1 MDMVTLAIALSKIQ
15 QVKKELRKEDF
26 KVQVEQDRSILNRAG
41 QEKILYFLPAKDTES
56 SNAYDEYIYVNNTWE
71 QVGSTKI
78 DLSNYYQK
86 NEINELLN
94 SKEDIITEEE
104 LTEIVTGLYP
114 QATTEEV
121 RDMVDSLLENY
132 STTTEAM
139 IDFIIQHQDDQPGAE
154 YAPLQSPHFTGI
166 PTAPTAVRGTNT
178 EQIATTAFVQE
189 AIKPAIIIS
198 VSDLPA
204 GTNLVVTLT
213 LQDDDMP
220 YSVSAAVDANGIAT
234 MLLEYTG
241 TYAITYNNNKIK
253 SRKTIDITVPTVYNL
268 SAVYSELIVYTVNI
282 DKNNSNPKTAC
293 TYADNAEN
301 MVKGSAEWD
310 NMPIF
315 KHIRPCVFYN
325 GEVNYYLDPNDWT
338 KKYGTNET
346 SVLTG
351 EDGDVMIEF
360 PKFAYK
366 IKTVD
371 NIITVSVTNDESV
384 VENDSE
390 YTYDAF
396 SRLTEGD
403 VDYFYKGAF
412 KGSLDSSGQL
422 RSIVGTKPA
431 ANKTIGAFRTAAQS
445 NGAHYQQSTYAQLK
459 ALQCLY
465 LIKYGD
471 RNGQAEVG
479 NGVVNASG
487 SYVSGYNTT
496 DVASIAPELSTLAS
510 GMTFGTTA
518 NNTTHMRLFGIEDF
532 WGCIWEW
539 VDGLTT
545 DGERNVITSW
555 NSFSGEGVE
564 STSVTTPSGL
574 ASNASGYIRDVIGN
588 NAAGFM
594 PNNFSGGSSS
604 THWSDGGYLYASCVL
619 VFGGHWNYG
628 GQAGPFR
635 LIASFGASYAAA
647 SLGARLSF
655 V

>member
-1 MDMVTLAIALSKIQ
+1 
-15 QVKKELRKEDF
+15 
-26 KVQVEQDRSILNRAG
+26 
-41 QEKILYFLPAKDTES
+41 
-56 SNAYDEYIYVNNTWE
+56 
-71 QVGSTKI
+71 
-78 DLSNYYQK
+78 
-86 NEINELLN
+86 
-94 SKEDIITEEE
+94 
-104 LTEIVTGLYP
+104 
-114 QATTEEV
+114 
-121 RDMVDSLLENY
+121 
-132 STTTEAM
+132 
-139 IDFIIQHQDDQPGAE
+139 
-154 YAPLQSPHFTGI
+154 
-166 PTAPTAVRGTNT
+166 
-178 EQIATTAFVQE
+178 
-189 AIKPAIIIS
+189 
-198 VSDLPA
+198 
-204 GTNLVVTLT
+204 
-213 LQDDDMP
+213 MP
-220 YSVSAAVDANGIAT
+220 YSVSATIDANGIAT

-293 TYADNAEN
+293 IYADNAEN

-315 KHIRPCVFYN
+315 KHIRPCVFYK

-431 ANKTIGAFRTAAQS
+431 NNKNIGAFRAAAQS

-459 ALQCLY
+459 AL
-465 LIKYGD
+465 
-471 RNGQAEVG
+471 
-479 NGVVNASG
+479 
-487 SYVSGYNTT
+487 
-496 DVASIAPELSTLAS
+496 
-510 GMTFGTTA
+510 
-518 NNTTHMRLFGIEDF
+518 
-532 WGCIWEW
+532 
-539 VDGLTT
+539 
-545 DGERNVITSW
+545 
-555 NSFSGEGVE
+555 
-564 STSVTTPSGL
+564 
-574 ASNASGYIRDVIGN
+574 
-588 NAAGFM
+588 
-594 PNNFSGGSSS
+594 
-604 THWSDGGYLYASCVL
+604 
-619 VFGGHWNYG
+619 
-628 GQAGPFR
+628 
-635 LIASFGASYAAA
+635 
-647 SLGARLSF
+647 
-655 V
+655 